1 MDTCNSTSRRLPHL
15 ILHARK
21 CLLKGLSPKQN
32 RAIPPLNYDRAYQLA
47 EKFPEMPISI
57 NGGFTETGDIA
68 NALERVDG
76 CMIGRKGILK
86 FFLE

>member
-1 MDTCNSTSRRLPHL
+1 MDTCNSTSRPLPHL

-32 RAIPPLNYDRAYQLA
+32 RAIPPLNYDRVYQLA
-47 EKFPEMPISI
+47 EKFQEMPISI

-68 NALERVDG
+68 NALDRVDG
-76 CMIGRKGILK
+76 CMIGRKGMLE
-86 FFLE
+86 FFFE